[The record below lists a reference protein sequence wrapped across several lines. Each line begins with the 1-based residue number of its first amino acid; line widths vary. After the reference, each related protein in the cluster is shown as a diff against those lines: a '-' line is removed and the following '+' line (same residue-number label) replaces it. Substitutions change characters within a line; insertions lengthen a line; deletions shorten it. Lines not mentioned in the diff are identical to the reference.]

1 MEINPVLIID
11 DDEISQMVLSFQ
23 VEDILHTE
31 NIVIKE
37 NGEEALHFLDEVVSN
52 KQDEP
57 QLIFLDLNMP
67 QISGYDFIKIY
78 DKDYAALLPNVRLV
92 ILTSS
97 VRKKDK
103 EMAKN
108 YSSVK
113 GFYKKPLEEQQL
125 KEIMAYVD
133 NF

>member
-23 VEDILHTE
+23 VEDVLHTE
-31 NIVIKE
+31 TIVIKE

-52 KQDEP
+52 KQEEP
-57 QLIFLDLNMP
+57 RLIFLDLNMP

-78 DKDYAALLPNVRLV
+78 DKDYATLLPNVRLV

-97 VRKKDK
+97 VRKKDR

-113 GFYKKPLEEQQL
+113 GFYKKPLEEHQL
-125 KEIMAYVD
+125 KEIMAYVE
-133 NF
+133 NV